1 LISSVVK
8 RYAEKVV
15 EMGRKIVTSRDL
27 SELLYVKGGLKE
39 EHLGMVYRRVE
50 EREHK
55 VIAQSQHA
63 SSLVLTE
70 IILTEYAKACQ
81 LYFMKEHFKHLYTSI
96 SQ

>member
-1 LISSVVK
+1 
-8 RYAEKVV
+8 
-15 EMGRKIVTSRDL
+15 
-27 SELLYVKGGLKE
+27 
-39 EHLGMVYRRVE
+39 MVYRRVE

-55 VIAQSQHA
+55 VNARSQHA

-70 IILTEYAKACQ
+70 IILAEYVKACQ